1 VTRHVFLTL
10 AAVVVVAQ
18 VAGFHGGPVNAADPQ
33 PVAVLV
39 IYHSATGNTE
49 KMAQGVAEGAKAV
62 PGIVGSPVYFANM
75 SGEVKTFFDNWS
87 LKFDLFKDRKM
98 RNKVGAA
105 FSTGASV
112 SAGKEFTIL
121 GILAAMLN
129 NQMIIVS
136 GGGGF
141 GASATTGP
149 DSPGIDE
156 KELAAGR
163 DLGKRVAE
171 VAAVVKR
178 GSGRPQDAP

>member
-1 VTRHVFLTL
+1 VTRHVVLTL

-33 PVAVLV
+33 PVAVLL
-39 IYHSATGNTE
+39 ICHSATGNTE
-49 KMAQGVAEGAKAV
+49 KMAQGVAEGAKA
-62 PGIVGSPVYFANM
+62 
-75 SGEVKTFFDNWS
+75 
-87 LKFDLFKDRKM
+87 DLFKDRKM